1 VTQQYD
7 LDARGALIPLPLK
20 IYNLPTHR
28 WILKQSHLFRYIYYQ
43 RHLGQIIESRR
54 RSRVGETDSES
65 GSATA
70 DEERAWKIIEAL
82 LQKLDRLLAEENIP
96 WFLVWQ
102 GDVDPG
108 FHVNARRSL
117 ERIVAQ
123 QSLIYLDLSG
133 DFVKDFANHPRW
145 FRIKGDGHWNED
157 GHRVAGTSL
166 ARFVLANLEEPR
178 SEEAESFEWHDTRSS
193 NSLENP

>member
-1 VTQQYD
+1 
-7 LDARGALIPLPLK
+7 
-20 IYNLPTHR
+20 
-28 WILKQSHLFRYIYYQ
+28 
-43 RHLGQIIESRR
+43 
-54 RSRVGETDSES
+54 
-65 GSATA
+65 
-70 DEERAWKIIEAL
+70 L